1 MQTYTKKLTYGAMCV
16 AIYAMIL
23 LINRQ
28 SGGFF
33 SDMFLFLF
41 PIPMIAYSAI
51 YGWKSSIPVLFCM
64 IFSSLLF
71 GTVTTL
77 FYGSTEALIGM
88 VYGSCLHAK
97 KDSGKT
103 MLLIMA
109 LSAAANLISSVAL
122 ASLFGMDVNTEI
134 SEMQR
139 MMNEAFE
146 RAGLMTE
153 ENAEVF
159 ASLFNT
165 DYLRRVFVISMAFL
179 GVLQGFIICQLSL
192 ILLRRLHFPVQKP
205 RPVHEYYPP
214 RWTGYA
220 ALFAFFLY
228 SFTFASPAS
237 NPIVQ
242 NICQTAGMFGFI
254 YLLCFGMLCILL
266 YLRSVLPKAKILR
279 ILAVYA
285 AVFLFPQLTVFAGF
299 FYISTGLHLRL
310 MEKITASEPTQG

>member
-33 SDMFLFLF
+33 SDVFLFLF

-64 IFSSLLF
+64 VFTSFLF
-71 GTVTTL
+71 GTVSTI

-122 ASLFGMDVNTEI
+122 ASLFGMDLNTEI
-134 SEMQR
+134 AEMQR
-139 MMNEAFE
+139 LMNETFE
-146 RAGLMTE
+146 RAGLMTG
-153 ENAEVF
+153 ENAEIF
-159 ASLFNT
+159 ASLFTT
-165 DYLRRVFVISMAFL
+165 DYLRRMFIISMAFL

-205 RPVHEYYPP
+205 QPVHEYYPP
-214 RWTGYA
+214 AWSGYA

-228 SFTFASPAS
+228 TITFASPVP
-237 NPIVQ
+237 NPVLQ
-242 NICQTAGMFGFI
+242 NVCQTVGTFGFI
-254 YLLCFGMLCILL
+254 YLLCFGLLCILL
-266 YLRSVLPKAKILR
+266 YIRSVLPKAKILR
-279 ILAVYA
+279 ILAAYA
-285 AVFLFPQLTVFAGF
+285 GLFLLPQLTVFAGF
-299 FYISTGLHLRL
+299 LYISTGLHSRL
-310 MEKITASEPTQG
+310 MEKIAVSETPSS